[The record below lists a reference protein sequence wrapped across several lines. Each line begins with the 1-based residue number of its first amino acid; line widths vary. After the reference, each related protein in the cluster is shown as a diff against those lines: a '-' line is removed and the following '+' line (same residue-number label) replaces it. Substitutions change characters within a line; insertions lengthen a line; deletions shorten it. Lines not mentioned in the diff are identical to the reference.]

1 MRVFAACIL
10 LSFFLPKPI
19 RRAETHNLLPDVWSE
34 LFAWSYGGQYPVFI
48 MYGRN
53 VTFAYESLSNSLRDS
68 KITDPKI
75 LSAADI
81 LISTNMKHVISSF
94 RKL

>member
-1 MRVFAACIL
+1 MRVCAACIF

-19 RRAETHNLLPDVWSE
+19 RRAETLNLLPDVWSE
-34 LFAWSYGGQYPVFI
+34 LFVCSYGGQYPFCI

-53 VTFAYESLSNSLRDS
+53 VIFSYESLSNSLTDS
-68 KITDPKI
+68 KITDPKM
-75 LSAADI
+75 LRAADT
-81 LISTNMKHVISSF
+81 LISTNMKHVMSSL